1 MVRIRSDR
9 WYSSDGQRR
18 SGSAVRQQTYGS
30 RRVLSMCFLL
40 ALVILL
46 MQQAADPRY
55 VSNTFRALGV
65 PLEGDGT
72 QQNAVSAMAAA
83 PRDVSGGGMPGIL
96 SPDATWQVTL
106 DDLLP
111 RLLQDCS
118 ADEMEA
124 FASTWF
130 HLPSQ
135 QSNEEKKRRL
145 ERLFLSQEA
154 TLRSLSSSI
163 ESDRSAAKWAEAL
176 VRFSKQ
182 WSMLKAELLD
192 LAVADTTEPTGAKSD
207 RFGDLERYL
216 RASLNRTLDLRLVQS
231 LSDGAPWRKEESTT
245 FWRLL
250 ARCKAGGGTV
260 DAKSVPRVSTQQLE
274 TEAEELKGKTV
285 RFAGSV
291 RRVERV
297 EKGSPEIGLDHYWLV
312 WMRGED
318 GSSQPVAVYCSDEMA
333 GRWQRRLE
341 RDSQDFAEIEVQ
353 AVSAKRLPYGS
364 TSGLEIAPT
373 LFATQILTSARTGG
387 GGSGASLATGNQPV
401 WKQVQFSLWTGLLG
415 AMIVLIPIWRAWR
428 SSPVFRQKTLSYKTK
443 SKQRQAGTKSSMWL
457 LCFAVAIGA
466 AGNYCFAKEKPAWAK
481 DSSKQQQRLKAL
493 ELLLNRAFSPQ
504 ATQQLQWYLQ
514 GESETL
520 DSFPNAILSGMQSV
534 EKVGWG
540 VIPADAS
547 FPIPK
552 GGVIRRDRLQGFVR
566 LAMPVTLSEEQR
578 SWFFQKDTEKFYRL
592 AVMTEG
598 NQEITWVFA
607 KEIPRLWTVS
617 PSLFQPVE
625 ISGLLL
631 QPGARS
637 ADEPSGGA
645 ELALKSCFLAE
656 EIVWSLGLSDRD
668 QLKPQVPEVFDR
680 FGRAGFNL
688 TWVDRI
694 AANNQR
700 PLQEEESEAFYST
713 LRLVSGPG
721 APLAA
726 KSEVELSTS
735 TPLRM
740 IKEAK
745 DVFGRPLHWRVRL
758 VQGARIKVPA
768 EARASLG
775 QDYYYQFDGFVD
787 IGNKQIG
794 FNVAGQTEVFERE
807 FPVTLVTCS
816 DSQYVPK
823 EELARGTQAWSVG
836 KYVEVEGVFY
846 RMWSYTSDRIEKIR
860 EQGRQAAPLVV
871 VSTLRPSKAPVTRRE
886 NPGMQWFSYALCMAT
901 LAILGTMLFFA
912 SQKDRRRFSQIKPR
926 QDRSGSGD

>member
-72 QQNAVSAMAAA
+72 QPNAGSAMVAA
-83 PRDVSGGGMPGIL
+83 PRDVSGGGMSGVL

-118 ADEMEA
+118 ADDMEA

-130 HLPSQ
+130 HLPSR
-135 QSNEEKKRRL
+135 QSQEEKKRRL
-145 ERLFLSQEA
+145 ERLFSSQEA

-163 ESDRSAAKWAEAL
+163 ESDTSAAKWAEAL

-192 LAVADTTEPTGAKSD
+192 RAVADTTEPTGAKSD
-207 RFGDLERYL
+207 RFGDLDRYL
-216 RASLNRTLDLRLVQS
+216 RASLNRFLDLRLVQS
-231 LSDGAPWRKEESTT
+231 LSDGAPWRKEESTA

-250 ARCKAGGGTV
+250 ARCKAGGGTG
-260 DAKSVPRVSTQQLE
+260 DAKSIPRVSTQQLE
-274 TEAEELKGKTV
+274 TEAEELKGKTL

-333 GRWQRRLE
+333 GQWQRRLE

-373 LFATQILTSARTGG
+373 LFATQISTSARTGAD
-387 GGSGASLATGNQPV
+387 GSGASLATGNQPV

-457 LCFAVAIGA
+457 LCFAAGIGA
-466 AGNYCFAKEKPAWAK
+466 AGNLCFAQEKPAWAK

-547 FPIPK
+547 FPIPT

-566 LAMPVTLSEEQR
+566 LAMPVTLSEEQQ

-631 QPGARS
+631 KPEARS
-637 ADEPSGGA
+637 SEEPSDGA

-713 LRLVSGPG
+713 LRLVSGPD
-721 APLAA
+721 APLTA
-726 KSEVELSTS
+726 KNEVELSTS

-745 DVFGRPLHWRVRL
+745 DAFGRPLHWRVRL

-768 EARASLG
+768 EARATLG

-816 DSQYVPK
+816 DSQYVPE

-836 KYVEVEGVFY
+836 KYAEVEGVFY
-846 RMWSYTSDRIEKIR
+846 RMWSYSSDRMEKIR

-912 SQKDRRRFSQIKPR
+912 SQKDRRRFSKMAPL